1 MLQIL
6 APAPPGRLSPEEPA
20 MVLNSRPIAKS
31 AVAAMAAA
39 AAVAQAAPQRP
50 VAAKPAATPARVL
63 QSGHAPAQLCFFF
76 KRG

>member
-1 MLQIL
+1 
-6 APAPPGRLSPEEPA
+6 
-20 MVLNSRPIAKS
+20 MVLHSRPIAKS

-50 VAAKPAATPARVL
+50 PVATKSAPAPARVL

>member
-1 MLQIL
+1 
-6 APAPPGRLSPEEPA
+6 

-39 AAVAQAAPQRP
+39 AAVAQAAPQRT
-50 VAAKPAATPARVL
+50 VSAKPSAAPARVL

>member
-1 MLQIL
+1 
-6 APAPPGRLSPEEPA
+6 
-20 MVLNSRPIAKS
+20 MVLQSRPIAKS

-50 VAAKPAATPARVL
+50 SAAKSAPAAARVL

>member
-1 MLQIL
+1 
-6 APAPPGRLSPEEPA
+6 

-39 AAVAQAAPQRP
+39 AAVAQATPQRP